1 MDEPAKLTDL
11 ERYFTRIV
19 GVLLELGGIALLIT
33 IIIGGFQYITAGG
46 NPQQAE
52 SAKKTLT
59 YAIGGFVVLALS
71 FLILKLIEQF
81 TGVTVTEF
89 KISQ

>member
-1 MDEPAKLTDL
+1 MEEPAKLTDL
-11 ERYFTRIV
+11 ETYFGRIIQT
-19 GVLLELGGIALLIT
+19 LLELGGIALLVI
-33 IIIGGFQYITAGG
+33 IIIGGFKYITAGG

-59 YAIGGFVVLALS
+59 YAIGGFVLLALS

-81 TGVTVTEF
+81 TGAKVTEF

>member
-1 MDEPAKLTDL
+1 MNEPAKLIDL
-11 ERYFTRIV
+11 ESYFARIV
-19 GVLLELGGIALLIT
+19 GILLELGGIALLIT
-33 IIIGGFQYITAGG
+33 IIIGGLQYITAGG

-81 TGVTVTEF
+81 TGVNVTEF
-89 KISQ
+89 RVSQ

>member
-1 MDEPAKLTDL
+1 MEEPAKLTDL
-11 ERYFTRIV
+11 EIYFGRIIQT
-19 GVLLELGGIALLIT
+19 LLELGGIALLVI
-33 IIIGGFQYITAGG
+33 IIIGGFKYITAGG

-59 YAIGGFVVLALS
+59 YAIGGFVLLALS

-81 TGVTVTEF
+81 TGAKVTEF